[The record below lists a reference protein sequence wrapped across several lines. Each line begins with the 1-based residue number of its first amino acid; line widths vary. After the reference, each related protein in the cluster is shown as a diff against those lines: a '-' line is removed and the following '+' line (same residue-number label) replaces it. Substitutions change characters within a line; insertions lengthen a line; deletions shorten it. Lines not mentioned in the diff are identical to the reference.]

1 LDSLPE
7 RCKCLKL
14 GRPDQ
19 VSINETCLGFKV
31 DVRVDV
37 FVVLDLV
44 LGVKVEVDF

>member
-1 LDSLPE
+1 MESIPKK
-7 RCKCLKL
+7 CKCLKV
-14 GRPDQ
+14 GRYEQ
-19 VSINETCLGFKV
+19 VTINGTWVDVKV